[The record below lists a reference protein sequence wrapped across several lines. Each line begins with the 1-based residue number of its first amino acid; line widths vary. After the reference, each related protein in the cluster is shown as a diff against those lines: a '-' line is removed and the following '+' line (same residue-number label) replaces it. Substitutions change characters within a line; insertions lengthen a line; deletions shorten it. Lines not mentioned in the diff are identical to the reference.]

1 MLPPIEEIETER
13 IHAKDD
19 KARKASRRSI
29 NVDMN
34 PMVDLAFL
42 LLTFF
47 MLATTFSKPQ
57 AMELLVPAK
66 PDEEA
71 AERETPVKESKTL
84 SLVLREDKVVWYRG
98 ITDPVT
104 AELPYEN
111 GPLLALL
118 GSHNAEIDGLVVLV
132 KPLPE
137 SNAANLV
144 TVLDALNVSNVQ
156 RYALAE
162 PSAFD
167 LEFSEEDAVPVN
179 NRENPVP

>member
-1 MLPPIEEIETER
+1 MLPPIEDIEIER
-13 IHAKDD
+13 IHRRDD
-19 KARKASRRSI
+19 KARKASRRDI
-29 NVDMN
+29 DVDMN

-66 PDEEA
+66 PDEEEA
-71 AERETPVKESKTL
+71 QRETPVKESKTL
-84 SLVLREDKVVWYRG
+84 SLVLRDDKVLWYRG
-98 ITDPVT
+98 ITDPAT
-104 AELPYEN
+104 EELPYEN

-118 GSHNAEIDGLVVLV
+118 GGLNAEIDGLVVLV
-132 KPLPE
+132 KPLPQ

-144 TVLDALNVSNVQ
+144 TVLDALHMSNVQ

-162 PSAFD
+162 PADFD
-167 LEFSEEDAVPVN
+167 LEFADEAIEKTEQP
-179 NRENPVP
+179 ETPKQ